1 MEQIITRDKNFYK
14 TFFPLLIVIGLQYL
28 AGLTVNLVD
37 NIMLGAYS
45 ELSLAG
51 ATIVN
56 QIQFMLQQLVAGIG
70 MGVAVLG
77 AQYWGKGEVD
87 PIRRIASV
95 GLTFALVAGFLF
107 FITTV
112 TMPSYAL
119 RLFTDDKAVI
129 AEGITY
135 LRLMCWTFI
144 LFSISNTLVHCLQSV
159 ETAFIGTLMSVS
171 TIIINSILN
180 YCFIYGNFGA
190 PELGIVGAGIATLV
204 SRTIELVIIIAYI
217 LCVDK
222 KLKMKVS
229 HLLSFDMTFLK
240 DFFRVSVPLVISG
253 GLWGVAQAAQLS
265 ILGHIDAT
273 VIAANSIANMVFV
286 IFAVLGIASAS
297 ASSVTIGKTIG
308 SGRLD
313 LVRPYARTLQF
324 TYLIIGLL
332 AGAGIFFCREFIV
345 NFYSITGETRE
356 LALQF
361 LIILSI
367 TTVGTCYEYPVASG
381 IIAGGGDTKYPA
393 IVENTFMWLF
403 IIPSAFL
410 SAFVFEFSPV
420 VTFCF
425 LKIDQLL
432 KCIPNG
438 IRCNRYKWVRQ
449 LTKPD

>member
-28 AGLTVNLVD
+28 ASLAVNLVD
-37 NIMLGAYS
+37 NFMLGTYS
-45 ELSLAG
+45 ELSLSG
-51 ATIVN
+51 ATLVN

-77 AQYWGKGEVD
+77 AQYWGKGDID
-87 PIRRIASV
+87 PIRRITSV
-95 GLTFALVAGFLF
+95 GLTFALTAGFLF

-112 TMPSYAL
+112 TMPKTVL
-119 RLFTDDKAVI
+119 WFFTSDEAVI
-129 AEGITY
+129 AEGAKY
-135 LRLMCWTFI
+135 MRLMCWTFVI
-144 LFSISNTLVHCLQSV
+144 FAISNTLVYCLQCV
-159 ETAFIGTLMSVS
+159 ETAFVGTLMSVS
-171 TIIINSILN
+171 TIIINAFLN
-180 YCFIYGNFGA
+180 YCFIFGRLGA
-190 PELGIVGAGIATLV
+190 PEMGIVGAGVATLV
-204 SRTIELVIIIAYI
+204 SRTIELVIIIVYI
-217 LCVDK
+217 LYVDK

-253 GLWGVAQAAQLS
+253 GLWGVAQAAQLA
-265 ILGHIDAT
+265 ILGHINAT
-273 VIAANSIANMVFV
+273 VIAANSIANIIFV
-286 IFAVLGIASAS
+286 IFAAFGITSAT
-297 ASSVTIGKTIG
+297 AASVTIGKTIG

-313 LVRPYARTLQF
+313 LVRPYTRTLQIIF
-324 TYLIIGLL
+324 VLIGVIAGSGIYLSKDFVVGLY
-332 AGAGIFFCREFIV
+332 AISGD
-345 NFYSITGETRE
+345 TQ
-356 LALQF
+356 ALTIQF

-425 LKIDQLL
+425 LKVDQIL

-449 LTKPD
+449 LTIK